1 MSRGAR
7 GWHTACNAV
16 AMKYSRS
23 QPIANVWWRTWGAA
37 LIAAL
42 AAVAAV
48 IPAHA
53 APAPTSCLAE
63 TARAETE
70 RRIPPQLLS
79 AIALAESGRW
89 DSARKEI
96 IAWPWTIYAEGRAHY
111 LPTKAR
117 AVAKVKHLRA
127 HGVSNI
133 DVGCMQVNL
142 HYHPNAFATIEEAFD
157 PTTNVAYAAD
167 LLLRLKNET
176 RSWSRSIGYYHS
188 RRIKHGGPYRRR
200 VQRLWITE
208 RRRSALEGVA
218 ERRQA
223 AVERRQAA
231 MERRAER
238 AAYYRKRK
246 ATIAAVQRRLL

>member
-1 MSRGAR
+1 MAH
-7 GWHTACNAV
+7 W
-16 AMKYSRS
+16 
-23 QPIANVWWRTWGAA
+23 WWRTWGAA

-42 AAVAAV
+42 AALAAV

-53 APAPTSCLAE
+53 APAPSPCLAE
-63 TARAETE
+63 TARAETA

-89 DSARKEI
+89 DRERQET

-117 AVAKVKHLRA
+117 AVAEVKRLRA
-127 HGVSNI
+127 RGVRNI

-142 HYHPNAFATIEEAFD
+142 HYHPNAFATLEEAFD

-176 RSWSRSIGYYHS
+176 RSWSRSIGFYHS
-188 RRIKHGGPYRRR
+188 RRTKHGGPYRLR

-208 RRRSALEGVA
+208 RRRAAL
-218 ERRQA
+218 
-223 AVERRQAA
+223 
-231 MERRAER
+231 ERRAER